1 MNKTEL
7 KLEYILCE
15 EQKGGIPVVIV
26 AAGSFRRMNGI
37 NKQMLELG
45 GIPVI
50 IRTLQAFENSNAVGN
65 IILVVREEDE
75 KPLGIVSS
83 NYKVVNNADAF
94 AFTESIFNG
103 DQIEFIRGGSYRGG
117 SSTWL
122 EAKVTGKY
130 SILGDDTDCYL
141 IFKNTHDGTGSII
154 CMILPERIA
163 CSNALNIP
171 LKTAARHWRCV
182 HSGDPMKKIAEAQE
196 VLLAGS
202 SYMESLAKEAEALN
216 KIKLSDTQVDQYI
229 NRLFPIIDNKMT
241 DKQKENQLLRRE
253 QLSDVFYHKDDLA
266 NYNSTGYKFISA
278 VADYVDHVDG
288 RKTANANINR
298 YMSVAHG
305 NSIVDQSYNMVLAA
319 A

>member
-1 MNKTEL
+1 MTDLSFLNKEKLHTGFGEPIINATSYDDVL
-7 KLEYILCE
+7 KQAGLNWTVDVHPAYAKIGNDMIE
-15 EQKGGIPVVIV
+15 IPDRGVVI
-26 AAGSFRRMNGI
+26 
-37 NKQMLELG
+37 
-45 GIPVI
+45 
-50 IRTLQAFENSNAVGN
+50 
-65 IILVVREEDE
+65 REEDN

-94 AFTESIFNG
+94 NFTESIFNG

-130 SILGDDTDCYL
+130 SVLGDDTDCYM

-154 CMILPERIA
+154 CMIVPERIV

-171 LKTAARHWRCV
+171 LKDATRVWRCV
-182 HSGDPMKKIAEAQE
+182 HSGDPMRKIAEAQS

-202 SYMESLAKEAEALN
+202 SYMEALAKEAEELN
-216 KIKLSDTQVDQYI
+216 KIKLSTPQVEQFI
-229 NRLFPIIDNKMT
+229 NRIFPINVDKMS
-241 DKQKENQLLRRE
+241 DKQKENQTLRRD
-253 QLSDVFYHKDDLA
+253 QLFEVYRSKDDLQ
-266 NYNSTGYKFISA
+266 NFDNNGYRFISA

-288 RKTANANINR
+288 RKTANGNLNR
-298 YMSVAHG
+298 FMSVAHG

>member
-1 MNKTEL
+1 MADLSFLNKEKLHTGFGEPIINATSYDDVL
-7 KLEYILCE
+7 KQAGLNWTVDVHPAYAKIGNDMIE
-15 EQKGGIPVVIV
+15 IPDRGVVI
-26 AAGSFRRMNGI
+26 
-37 NKQMLELG
+37 
-45 GIPVI
+45 
-50 IRTLQAFENSNAVGN
+50 
-65 IILVVREEDE
+65 REEDN

-94 AFTESIFNG
+94 NFTESIFNG

-130 SILGDDTDCYL
+130 SVLGDDTDCYM

-154 CMILPERIA
+154 CMIVPERIV

-171 LKTAARHWRCV
+171 LKDATRVWRCV
-182 HSGDPMKKIAEAQE
+182 HSGDPMRKIAEAQS

-202 SYMESLAKEAEALN
+202 SYMEALAKEAEELN
-216 KIKLSDTQVDQYI
+216 KIKLSTPQVEQFI
-229 NRLFPIIDNKMT
+229 NRIFPINEDKMS
-241 DKQKENQLLRRE
+241 DKQKENQTLRRD
-253 QLSDVFYHKDDLA
+253 QLFEVYRSKDDLQ
-266 NYNSTGYKFISA
+266 NFDNNGYRFISA

-288 RKTANANINR
+288 RKTANGNLNR
-298 YMSVAHG
+298 FMSVAHG